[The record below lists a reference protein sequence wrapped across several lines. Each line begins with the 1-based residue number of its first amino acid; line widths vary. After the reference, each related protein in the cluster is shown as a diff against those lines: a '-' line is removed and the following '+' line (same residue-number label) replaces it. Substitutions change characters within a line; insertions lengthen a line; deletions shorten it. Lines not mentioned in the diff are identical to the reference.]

1 MPAFHPAPASRS
13 MWSLAG
19 VVLGASLLV
28 APAAQAFPFGN
39 RDRDRAQ
46 DRTTAATEEATPAA
60 GRPAA
65 GRGAPRSS
73 RASEETTARAAMTPP
88 VQMPGEVAAPG
99 VGSGQETAAS
109 AAPATPATPEQRRA
123 AASLD
128 LVRQAD
134 FWMAELE
141 LNPRDIEAAQNA
153 ATAFLA
159 LGGSERA
166 AQAAATGIQAAPE
179 HPGLWAAL
187 GRALLQGSQDAAAA
201 QALTKA
207 SQLNP
212 RDAAVLS
219 LVGVAHDR
227 LGRPD
232 LAAPSYERALQIAPA
247 DPAILTNFGL
257 SKALAGDLPG
267 AERLLRQAA
276 NDPTAPPQARQ
287 NLALVVGLQGRLEE
301 SERLAA
307 LDLPPTVA
315 AQNVATLRALV
326 NGGPDRWRAT
336 TN

>member
-1 MPAFHPAPASRS
+1 VRGRTAL
-13 MWSLAG
+13 LAG
-19 VVLGASLLV
+19 TLLLAGLLTV
-28 APAAQAFPFGN
+28 SSAAAFPFGN
-39 RDRDRAQ
+39 RDRDQNRAS
-46 DRTTAATEEATPAA
+46 TATSDGAA
-60 GRPAA
+60 PRSAWRPAA
-65 GRGAPRSS
+65 GRGAPRAAQ
-73 RASEETTARAAMTPP
+73 ASDDTTARAAMSPP
-88 VQMPGEVAAPG
+88 VRMPGEAPSG
-99 VGSGQETAAS
+99 VGEAGSEAPAR
-109 AAPATPATPEQRRA
+109 PATPASPEARRA

-141 LNPRDIEAAQNA
+141 INPRDTEAALLA
-153 ATAFLA
+153 ADAFMA
-159 LGGSERA
+159 LGGAERA

-187 GRALLQGSQDAAAA
+187 GRALLLGNQDAAAA

-232 LAAPSYERALQIAPA
+232 LAAPSYERALQLAPT

-276 NDPTAPPQARQ
+276 NDPAAPPQARQ
-287 NLALVVGLQGRLEE
+287 NLALVIGLQGRLEE
-301 SERLAA
+301 SERIAA
-307 LDLPPTVA
+307 LDLPPTIA

-326 NGGPDRWRAT
+326 NGGPDRWRT